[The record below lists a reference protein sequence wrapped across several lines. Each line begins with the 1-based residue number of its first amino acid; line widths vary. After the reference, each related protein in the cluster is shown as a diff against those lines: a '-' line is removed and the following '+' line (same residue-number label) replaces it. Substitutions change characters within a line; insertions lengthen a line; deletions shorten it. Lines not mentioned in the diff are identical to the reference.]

1 MGRRRGG
8 SHTRYALYKG
18 EELLCIGTAAE
29 LAIRLGVELK
39 TIYFYAS
46 EANKRR
52 DNGNRLVAERI

>member
-8 SHTRYALYKG
+8 GHTRYALYKG

-29 LAIRLGVELK
+29 LASRLGVTVR
-39 TIYFYAS
+39 TIRWYAS
-46 EANKRR
+46 PTAKRR